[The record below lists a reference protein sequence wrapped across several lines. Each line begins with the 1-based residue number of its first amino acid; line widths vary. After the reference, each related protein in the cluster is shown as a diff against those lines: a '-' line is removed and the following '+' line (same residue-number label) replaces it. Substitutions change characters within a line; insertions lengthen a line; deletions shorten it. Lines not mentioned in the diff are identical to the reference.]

1 MLSKIMAWFDTP
13 EQPIPELTVEE
24 AITVLMV
31 EIMMSD
37 HDPDTREQAAI
48 VERLMDRTGEP
59 REDIQALVTRA
70 RQTHADSH
78 DLYQFTKLLN
88 EQLSVDEKMDL
99 MVDLWRTALADGVI
113 DKHEDHMIRRL
124 SDLLYLHHSHFIRAK
139 HLAMEAD

>member
-13 EQPIPELTVEE
+13 EKPIPELTVEE

-139 HLAMEAD
+139 HLAMEVD

>member
-13 EQPIPELTVEE
+13 EEPIPELTVEE

-37 HDPDTREQAAI
+37 HDPDAREQAAI
-48 VERLMDRTGEP
+48 IERLMDRTGEP

-139 HLAMEAD
+139 HLAMEVD

>member
-13 EQPIPELTVEE
+13 EETIPELTVEE

-37 HDPDTREQAAI
+37 HDPDAREQAAI
-48 VERLMDRTGEP
+48 IDRLMERTGEP
-59 REDIQALVTRA
+59 RDDIQALVTRA
-70 RQTHADSH
+70 QQTHADSH

-139 HLAMEAD
+139 HLAMEAN

>member
-13 EQPIPELTVEE
+13 EEPIPELTVEE

-37 HDPDTREQAAI
+37 HDPDDREQAAI
-48 VERLMDRTGEP
+48 IDQLMERTGEP
-59 REDIQALVTRA
+59 RDDIQALVTRA

-124 SDLLYLHHSHFIRAK
+124 ADLLYLHHSHFIRAK
-139 HLAMEAD
+139 HLAMEVD

>member
-13 EQPIPELTVEE
+13 EEPIPELTVEE

-48 VERLMDRTGEP
+48 IERLMDRTGEP

-139 HLAMEAD
+139 HLAMEVG

>member
-48 VERLMDRTGEP
+48 VERLMERTGEP
-59 REDIQALVTRA
+59 RDDIQALVTRA
-70 RQTHADSH
+70 QQTHADSH

-139 HLAMEAD
+139 HLAMEVD

>member
-13 EQPIPELTVEE
+13 EEPIPELTVEE

-48 VERLMDRTGEP
+48 IERLMDRTGEP

-139 HLAMEAD
+139 HLAMEVD

>member
-37 HDPDTREQAAI
+37 HDQDTREQAAI

>member
-13 EQPIPELTVEE
+13 EEPIPELTVEE

-139 HLAMEAD
+139 HLAMEVD

>member
-13 EQPIPELTVEE
+13 EEPIPELTVEE

-37 HDPDTREQAAI
+37 HDPDAREQAAI
-48 VERLMDRTGEP
+48 VEQLMERTGEP
-59 REDIQALVTRA
+59 RDAIQALVARA
-70 RQTHADSH
+70 QQTHADSH

-88 EQLSVDEKMDL
+88 ERLSVDEKMDL

-139 HLAMEAD
+139 HRAMEAD